1 MSLSIG
7 ALRRP
12 LAVTAVTAALFSVV
26 ACSGSADPT
35 SAPPPAASTSA
46 SQPAAEPTP
55 TTSATASA
63 APTATSSESSAPPAT
78 NPEGNDALLAAG
90 ALGAKEVAKG
100 TVVSIESE
108 RAGWEVHVVTA
119 AGDEQQLRT
128 DDSGKKLASGPTDDR
143 PDAEDRAENKEF
155 AQAAISYQRAV
166 KAVEGEADGAEI
178 RELSMDWDNRR
189 TVWEADVLVGSQQR
203 QIQVDAENG
212 KILSNR
218 IDD

>member
-1 MSLSIG
+1 MSFSIS

-12 LAVTAVTAALFSVV
+12 LAVTAVTAVLFSVV
-26 ACSGSADPT
+26 ACSTEPT
-35 SAPPPAASTSA
+35 SAPPAASPSV
-46 SQPAAEPTP
+46 SESAAEPTA
-55 TTSATASA
+55 TASATASA
-63 APTATSSESSAPPAT
+63 SPTLSESSAPPAA
-78 NPEGNDALLAAG
+78 NPAGNDALLAAG
-90 ALGAKEVAKG
+90 ALGAKEVSNG

-108 RAGWEVHVVTA
+108 RSGWEVHVVSNS
-119 AGDEQQLRT
+119 GDEQQLRT

-143 PDAEDRAENKEF
+143 PDAEDRAENQEF
-155 AQAAISYQRAV
+155 AQAAISYKRAV
-166 KAVEGEADGAEI
+166 KAIEGEADGAEI

-203 QIQVDAENG
+203 QIQVDADNG

>member
-1 MSLSIG
+1 MSLSIS

-12 LAVTAVTAALFSVV
+12 LAVAAVTAVLFSVV
-26 ACSGSADPT
+26 ACSAEPT
-35 SAPPPAASTSA
+35 SAPPPAASPSVSESA
-46 SQPAAEPTP
+46 AQPTP

-63 APTATSSESSAPPAT
+63 SPTATPSESSSAPPAT
-78 NPEGNDALLAAG
+78 DADGNDALLAAG
-90 ALGAKEVAKG
+90 ALGAKEVSRG

-108 RAGWEVHVVTA
+108 RAGWEVHVVSNS
-119 AGDEQQLRT
+119 GDEQQLRT
-128 DDSGKKLASGPTDDR
+128 DDSGKQVASGPTDDR
-143 PDAEDRAENKEF
+143 PDAEDRAENQQF
-155 AQAAISYQRAV
+155 AQAAISYKRAV
-166 KAVEGEADGAEI
+166 KAIEDEADGAEI

-203 QIQVDAENG
+203 QIEVDADNG